1 MENNNNDVEEKR
13 VVTINLGYIFAAVMF
28 VLYLGLAYMLV
39 FTDLFNN
46 FAPLTRYIFAAI
58 FVVYAIFRAYRFIKN
73 RGYYKKS

>member
-13 VVTINLGYIFAAVMF
+13 VININLGYVFAAVMF
-28 VLYLGLAYMLV
+28 VLYLALAYMLV

-58 FVVYAIFRAYRFIKN
+58 FVAYAIFRAYRFIKN